1 MTEKQRK
8 YDAEVRLVKP
18 QILMPESKHEDV
30 SVYQVNANLK
40 RVHSVHRTFSRETVV
55 RLINW
60 FKQE

>member
-8 YDAEVRLVKP
+8 YEAEVQLVKP
-18 QILMPESKHEDV
+18 QILMPESKHEEA
-30 SVYQVNANLK
+30 SMYLVNTRLE
-40 RVHSVHRTFSRETVV
+40 RVHRTFSRETVV

>member
-8 YDAEVRLVKP
+8 YEAEVQLVKP

-40 RVHSVHRTFSRETVV
+40 RVHRTFSRETVV

>member
-8 YDAEVRLVKP
+8 YEAEVRLVKP

-40 RVHSVHRTFSRETVV
+40 RVHRTFSRETVV